1 MHPITGNSI
10 IRSILILPLITIH
23 LILNID
29 ALFLQDRGE
38 RLPATAIRIKLFENH
53 GRDLVD
59 YASFTISEIGIV
71 ID

>member
-10 IRSILILPLITIH
+10 IRSILILPFITIH

-38 RLPATAIRIKLFENH
+38 RLSTAAIRIKLFENH
-53 GRDLVD
+53 GRDFVD
-59 YASFTISEIGIV
+59 YASFTISKVSIV